1 MKKTFWSRR
10 RFLFDSGGGI
20 AGLALAHLLDR
31 EGLLAAESCRAPV
44 EGNPFASKPSHFS
57 PRATSVISLFMSGGV
72 SHVDTFDPKPAL
84 RKYAGEPLDGKVDGS
99 IVVRQ
104 GFPGPLMPSPF
115 SFQKHGE
122 SGIEVSELFPHL
134 GKKVDEIAFLRSVYG
149 RSNDH
154 VQATYEM
161 QTGQLRMGFPSVGA
175 WVTYGLGSES
185 SSLPAFVVMND
196 FRGGPLGGPNDWGAG
211 FLPAGYQ
218 GTRFRAVGEPIVDL
232 KPPEGL
238 LGMSPEE
245 QRARLDTLAKLNE
258 LDMQKYPS
266 SSELAARIS
275 SYELAYRMQGCAP
288 EAIDLSSESK
298 ETQKLYGLDDKVTE
312 PFGRQCLLARRL
324 VERGVRF
331 VQLYHGG
338 MGNQDTDTWDAH
350 SNLEENHR
358 QHAAESDLPIAGLLS
373 DLASR
378 GLLETTL
385 VLWHGEFGRMPISQR
400 GVGRDH
406 NPGTMTVW
414 MAGAGIKGGQVVGS
428 SDEFGYKALEQPI
441 SVHDL
446 HATMLHLL
454 GMDHKKLTYRFQG
467 RDIRLTDVYGSPIP
481 QVVS

>member
-20 AGLALAHLLDR
+20 AGLALAHLLER
-31 EGLLAAESCRAPV
+31 EGLLAAESCLTPV
-44 EGNPFASKPSHFS
+44 EGNPFASKPPHFS
-57 PRATSVISLFMSGGV
+57 PRATAVISLFMSGGV

-115 SFQKHGE
+115 TFQKHGE

-134 GKKVDEIAFLRSVYG
+134 GKHVDDIAFLRSVYG

-175 WVTYGLGSES
+175 WVTYGLGSDS

-196 FRGGPLGGPNDWGAG
+196 YRGGPLGGPNDWGSG

-218 GTRFRAVGEPIVDL
+218 GTRFRAVGAPIVDL
-232 KPPEGL
+232 KPPE
-238 LGMSPEE
+238 GMSPEE

-258 LDMQKYPS
+258 LDMKKYPS

-288 EAIDLSSESK
+288 SAVDVSTESP
-298 ETQKLYGLDDKVTE
+298 ETRKLYGLDNKVTE
-312 PFGRQCLLARRL
+312 PFGRQCLMARRL

-331 VQLYHGG
+331 VQLFHGG

-350 SNLEENHR
+350 SNLEENHL
-358 QHAAESDLPIAGLLS
+358 QHAAESDLPIAGLLT

-378 GLLETTL
+378 GLLASTL
-385 VLWHGEFGRMPISQR
+385 VLWHAEFGRMPISQR

-428 SDEFGYKALEQPI
+428 SDEFGYKAQEQPI

-454 GMDHKKLTYRFQG
+454 GMDHKKLTYRFNG
-467 RDIRLTDVYGSPIP
+467 RDMRLTDVYGTPIP
-481 QVVS
+481 QIVA